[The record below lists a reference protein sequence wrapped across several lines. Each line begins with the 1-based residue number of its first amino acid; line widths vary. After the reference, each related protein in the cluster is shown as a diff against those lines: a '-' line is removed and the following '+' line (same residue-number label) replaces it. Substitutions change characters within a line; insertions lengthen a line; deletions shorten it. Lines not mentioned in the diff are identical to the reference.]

1 MMGEAIEERTGEA
14 FRTEY
19 GGPFIEWQVAGD
31 QSGTAFIALA
41 EHFEEQLGT
50 DSRERHVAQFV
61 DDQQL
66 DGVEMLLQGP
76 EAALITGFHEFVH
89 EGGGRGEGDAV
100 SLLAGGQSQGQ
111 GDVGLAGA
119 GGPKRNTVLA
129 LLDRFAA
136 RQLQNQCLV
145 ERGLRGE
152 VEGVEALGLGK
163 ARQPDAA
170 LDTAPFAVDALEFA
184 QTQQIAGVISA
195 VLGSFHCDL
204 VILAREGGKLQDLEM
219 VAKQHLGSD
228 SCQRLSVMG
237 HRHADILSG
246 DEIEPGLAMSPR

>member
-41 EHFEEQLGT
+41 EHLEEQLGT

-111 GDVGLAGA
+111 GDVSLAGA
-119 GGPKRNTVLA
+119 GGRSAIQFWRLSIDSQRASSRTSA
-129 LLDRFAA
+129 LLSEVCAA
-136 RQLQNQCLV
+136 KSKVSRLLV
-145 ERGLRGE
+145 WGKRASWMRRSTLR
-152 VEGVEALGLGK
+152 
-163 ARQPDAA
+163 R
-170 LDTAPFAVDALEFA
+170 
-184 QTQQIAGVISA
+184 SR
-195 VLGSFHCDL
+195 SM
-204 VILAREGGKLQDLEM
+204 R
-219 VAKQHLGSD
+219 S
-228 SCQRLSVMG
+228 SS
-237 HRHADILSG
+237 HRRS
-246 DEIEPGLAMSPR
+246 R